1 VGEKQGEK
9 IYIQVAREINKIET
23 EKREY
28 ENLLKIGDNY
38 PKYVLT
44 LNDLSSGNYEGVQS
58 MHIADWL
65 LEE

>member
-1 VGEKQGEK
+1 MSK
-9 IYIQVAREINKIET
+9 EINKIET

-28 ENLLKIGDNY
+28 ENLLNIKDNY

-44 LNDLSSGNYEGVQS
+44 LNNLSSGNYEGIKS

-65 LEE
+65 LE